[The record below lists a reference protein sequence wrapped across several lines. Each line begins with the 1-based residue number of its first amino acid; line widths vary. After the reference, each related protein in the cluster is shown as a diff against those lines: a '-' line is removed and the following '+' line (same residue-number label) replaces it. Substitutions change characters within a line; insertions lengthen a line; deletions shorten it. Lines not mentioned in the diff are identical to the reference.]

1 MRWYLAEYGTAEEQK
16 NKREKLRLIE
26 AFWAQFE
33 RDHKTLRE
41 AYYQRASDFM
51 LRWLEK
57 NLQAIDENLLWE
69 IGKDIIS
76 EEDRLILAITPE
88 ENHHLRPMTNSII
101 ELAPQIPAWR
111 FTQHKTP
118 VALNVKNSNHS
129 MAKQNW
135 DDLEAAI
142 IAKETNA
149 FDLVFRSQFIKSRD
163 KHSDLQEVFLAAD
176 TFLGQE
182 YIDIWIDIISTVP
195 KDEGLLAKVFALA
208 KKEEERHEFFH
219 LDEVRTRLSGMIAD
233 LIENLPD
240 YPVLDI
246 ESEDYCVM
254 KLSAEHHGR
263 ISSSTKAPNVI
274 MAKLSRNLFHSSNFS
289 KHGEVFA
296 YIKTSLS
303 PFDSESV
310 EWVYAVEEAIDANLR
325 KERVGASLG
334 TGFGPGM
341 GFIDLA
347 LLDVHASL
355 KIVRQELNRAEAS
368 KNTWM
373 LFYDTYMRDEWWG
386 LSEDTP
392 PPPRQP
398 ESGY

>member
-1 MRWYLAEYGTAEEQK
+1 
-16 NKREKLRLIE
+16 
-26 AFWAQFE
+26 
-33 RDHKTLRE
+33 
-41 AYYQRASDFM
+41 
-51 LRWLEK
+51 
-57 NLQAIDENLLWE
+57 
-69 IGKDIIS
+69 
-76 EEDRLILAITPE
+76 
-88 ENHHLRPMTNSII
+88 
-101 ELAPQIPAWR
+101 
-111 FTQHKTP
+111 
-118 VALNVKNSNHS
+118 
-129 MAKQNW
+129 
-135 DDLEAAI
+135 
-142 IAKETNA
+142 
-149 FDLVFRSQFIKSRD
+149 
-163 KHSDLQEVFLAAD
+163 
-176 TFLGQE
+176 
-182 YIDIWIDIISTVP
+182 
-195 KDEGLLAKVFALA
+195 
-208 KKEEERHEFFH
+208 
-219 LDEVRTRLSGMIAD
+219 MIAD
-233 LIENLPD
+233 LIDNLPD

-246 ESEDYCVM
+246 ESEDYSVM

-355 KIVRQELNRAEAS
+355 KIIRQELNRAEAS
-368 KNTWM
+368 KYTWM

-386 LSEDTP
+386 LGEDTP